1 MAEEEE
7 RRLDKGMEEG
17 FAESADLEEILR
29 VFSQVKANLGLSN
42 QPGSFTEVFS
52 KVQESLS
59 SRIPHRF
66 SELGTLIRQRST
78 NREYSDNKAASGL
91 RVLIIGRIVTER
103 L

>member
-1 MAEEEE
+1 
-7 RRLDKGMEEG
+7 MEEG
-17 FAESADLEEILR
+17 FAESADLEEVLR
-29 VFSQVKANLGLSN
+29 VFSQIKASLGLSN
-42 QPGSFTEVFS
+42 QPGTFTEVFS
-52 KVQESLS
+52 KVQERLS

-66 SELGTLIRQRST
+66 SELGRLIRQRST